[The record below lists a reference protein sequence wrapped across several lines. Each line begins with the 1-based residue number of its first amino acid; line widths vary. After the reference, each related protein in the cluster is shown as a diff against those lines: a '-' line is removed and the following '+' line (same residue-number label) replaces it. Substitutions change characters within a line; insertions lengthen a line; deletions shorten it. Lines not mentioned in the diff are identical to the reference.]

1 MGSRGRDAVDEAQP
15 SAHRA
20 HPAGGRARPRLAGGH
35 HVAIGFLTHS
45 GPLTRR
51 TISPASPWRGRA
63 ELAAPTLV
71 AAVLAAVY
79 VIVSPPSL
87 DLAAHLFRARLFE
100 QEGFGIWNNFW
111 YSGHDIPGY
120 SVFFPAVS
128 AAITPQLAG
137 ALAAV
142 ATTGPFTALAWR
154 HRGRAAL
161 PGTLLFGAF
170 TAVDLYTGRLPFA
183 FGALPAVSAVLALDC
198 GWWPLACG
206 LAAVSA
212 LCSPVAAL
220 FTAIVAGGYALGAVW
235 RARPAATWPERGV
248 AGTATAVC
256 ALAPVLVL
264 TVVFPEGGTEPFT
277 IGSML
282 PVLAVA
288 VVGWAC
294 VDRQLATLRA
304 CLIVYAAAVLV
315 TFAVPTAIGSNVAR
329 MGTLLAAP
337 LTVVVLW
344 KRRPRLLAAAIVPLL
359 YIGVQAPIQNVVVS
373 SGKSST
379 SVAFYAPLLGYL
391 RSRPG
396 QPFRI
401 EIPFT
406 ALHWEAYRVA
416 THIPITRGWERQL
429 DERDNPIFYR
439 RGALTPASYA
449 AWLHDNAVRF
459 VALPDAPLDSSARGE
474 AALIRGGLP
483 YLRAPVRVGAWRIYA
498 VADATPI
505 AQGPATLTALGP
517 DWFTLH
523 VRRPGVVF
531 VHVRWSPYWSI
542 VRGSGCV
549 APDGQFTR
557 VIVRTAGSVRL
568 DTRFAIDRIDAR
580 SSRCTHTTSMRRM

>member
-1 MGSRGRDAVDEAQP
+1 
-15 SAHRA
+15 
-20 HPAGGRARPRLAGGH
+20 
-35 HVAIGFLTHS
+35 
-45 GPLTRR
+45 
-51 TISPASPWRGRA
+51 
-63 ELAAPTLV
+63 V
-71 AAVLAAVY
+71 AAVLAAAY

-100 QEGFGIWNNFW
+100 EEGFGIWNNFW

-120 SVFFPAVS
+120 SVLFPAVS

-142 ATTGPFTALAWR
+142 ATTGPFTALARR

-183 FGALPAVSAVLALDC
+183 FGALPAVGAVLALDC

-220 FTAIVAGGYALGAVW
+220 FTAIAAGGYALGALQ
-235 RARPAATWPERGV
+235 RTPRTSPAASWAERGIGG
-248 AGTATAVC
+248 AATAVA

-264 TVVFPEGGTEPFT
+264 AVAFPEGGTEPFT
-277 IGSML
+277 VGSML

-288 VVGWAC
+288 VVGFAC
-294 VDRQLATLRA
+294 VDRRMVTLRA
-304 CLIVYAAAVLV
+304 CLIVYAAAILV

-337 LTVVVLW
+337 LAAVVLW
-344 KRRPRLLAAAIVPLL
+344 ERRPRLLAAAIVPLL
-359 YIGVQAPIQNVVVS
+359 YIGVQAPIENVVVS
-373 SGKSST
+373 SGKPST
-379 SVAFYAPLLGYL
+379 SVAFYAPLLDYL
-391 RSRPG
+391 QSRPG
-396 QPFRI
+396 PPFRI

-416 THIPITRGWERQL
+416 THIPIARGWERQL

-439 RGALTPASYA
+439 RGALTPASYE
-449 AWLHDNAVRF
+449 AWLHENAVRF
-459 VALPDAPLDSSARGE
+459 VALPDAPLDSSAHGE
-474 AALIRGGLP
+474 AALIRRGLS
-483 YLRAPVRVGAWRIYA
+483 YLRAPVRVGPWRIYA

-505 AQGPATLTALGP
+505 VQGPATLAALGP

-523 VRRPGVVF
+523 VRRPGVVL
-531 VHVRWSPYWSI
+531 VHIRWSPYWSI
-542 VRGSGCV
+542 VHGSGCV

-557 VIVRTAGSVRL
+557 VIVGTVGSMRL
-568 DTRFAIDRIDAR
+568 DTRFAIGRIDAR
-580 SSRCTHTTSMRRM
+580 SARCTHTTSMRRM

>member
-1 MGSRGRDAVDEAQP
+1 
-15 SAHRA
+15 
-20 HPAGGRARPRLAGGH
+20 
-35 HVAIGFLTHS
+35 
-45 GPLTRR
+45 
-51 TISPASPWRGRA
+51 
-63 ELAAPTLV
+63 V

-100 QEGFGIWNNFW
+100 QEGFGIWNDFW

-120 SVFFPAVS
+120 SVLFPAVS

-154 HRGRAAL
+154 HRGRGAL

-170 TAVDLYTGRLPFA
+170 TAVDLYSGRLPFA
-183 FGALPAVSAVLALDC
+183 FGALPAVAAVLALDC

-220 FTAIVAGGYALGAVW
+220 FAAIVAVGYALGAVW
-235 RARPAATWPERGV
+235 RTRRAWPGLAGAAT
-248 AGTATAVC
+248 AGF

-264 TVVFPEGGTEPFT
+264 AVVFPEGGTEPFT

-288 VVGWAC
+288 VLGFLV
-294 VDRQLATLRA
+294 VDRRMVTLRA
-304 CLIVYAAAVLV
+304 CLVVYAAAVLV

-337 LTVVVLW
+337 LAVVVLW
-344 KRRPRLLAAAIVPLL
+344 ERRPRWLAAAIVPLV
-359 YIGVQAPIQNVVVS
+359 YIGVQAPIQNVVVA
-373 SGKSST
+373 SGQPST
-379 SVAFYAPLLGYL
+379 SVAFYTPLLAYL
-391 RSRPG
+391 QSRPG
-396 QPFRI
+396 PPFRI

-416 THIPITRGWERQL
+416 THIPIARGWERQL

-439 RGALTPASYA
+439 RGALTAGSYA
-449 AWLHDNAVRF
+449 AWLHANAVRY

-483 YLRAPVRVGAWRIYA
+483 YLRAPVHVGAWRIYA
-498 VADATPI
+498 VDDATPI

-517 DWFTLH
+517 DWFELRA
-523 VRRPGVVF
+523 RRPGVVR
-531 VHVRWSPYWSI
+531 VHIRWSPYWSI

-549 APDGQFTR
+549 APDGPFMR
-557 VIVRTAGSVRL
+557 VIVGAAGSVRVV
-568 DTRFAIDRIDAR
+568 TRFALGRVDAH
-580 SSRCTHTTSMRRM
+580 SPRCTHMTSMRRL

>member
-1 MGSRGRDAVDEAQP
+1 
-15 SAHRA
+15 
-20 HPAGGRARPRLAGGH
+20 
-35 HVAIGFLTHS
+35 
-45 GPLTRR
+45 
-51 TISPASPWRGRA
+51 
-63 ELAAPTLV
+63 V

-79 VIVSPPSL
+79 VLVSPPSL
-87 DLAAHLFRARLFE
+87 DLAAHLFRAWLFA

-120 SVFFPAVS
+120 SVLFPAVS

-183 FGALPAVSAVLALDC
+183 FGALPAVAAVLALDC

-206 LAAVSA
+206 LAAVAA

-220 FTAIVAGGYALGAVW
+220 FAAIVAGGYALGALW
-235 RARPAATWPERGV
+235 RTRRARPAL
-248 AGTATAVC
+248 AGAATAVC
-256 ALAPVLVL
+256 ALAPVAGLA
-264 TVVFPEGGTEPFT
+264 VVFPEGGTEPFT
-277 IGSML
+277 IGSMA

-288 VVGWAC
+288 VLGWVC
-294 VDRQLATLRA
+294 VERRMVTLRA

-337 LTVVVLW
+337 LAVVVLW
-344 KRRPRLLAAAIVPLL
+344 KRRPWLLAAAIVPLV

-373 SGKSST
+373 SGQPST
-379 SVAFYAPLLGYL
+379 SVAFYAPLLNYL

-396 QPFRI
+396 PPFRI
-401 EIPFT
+401 EVPFT
-406 ALHWEAYRVA
+406 ALHWESYRVA
-416 THIPITRGWERQL
+416 MHIPIARGWERQL

-439 RGALTPASYA
+439 RGALTPTSYA

-459 VALPDAPLDSSARGE
+459 VALPDTPLDSSARAE
-474 AALIRGGLP
+474 AALIRSGP
-483 YLRAPVRVGAWRIYA
+483 HYLRAPVRVGVWRIYA
-498 VADATPI
+498 VDDATPI
-505 AQGPATLTALGP
+505 VQGAAALTALGP
-517 DWFTLH
+517 DWLTVH
-523 VRRPGVVF
+523 IRRPGVML
-531 VHVRWSPYWSI
+531 VHVRWSPYWTI
-542 VRGSGCV
+542 VHGSGCV
-549 APDGQFTR
+549 ARDGPFMR
-557 VIVRTAGSVRL
+557 VTVRAAGSMRL
-568 DTRFAIDRIDAR
+568 QTRFAVDRIAAR
-580 SSRCTHTTSMRRM
+580 SPRCTHTTSMRRM